1 MKKFII
7 LAKNGR
13 IDCRVILEESEQ
25 WLGREALEVNN
36 QESTQRLALARANG
50 EGVYEDKNNS
60 VTIKY

>member
-1 MKKFII
+1 MKKYVIVTKKG
-7 LAKNGR
+7 L
-13 IDCRVILEESEQ
+13 DCRVILEESEL

>member
-7 LAKNGR
+7 LTKKGK
-13 IDCRVILEESEQ
+13 IDCRVILEDSDK
-25 WLGREALEVNN
+25 WLGSKAIEVNN
-36 QESTQRLALARANG
+36 RESTQRLIQARANG

>member
-1 MKKFII
+1 MKKYII
-7 LAKNGR
+7 VTKKGL
-13 IDCRVILEESEQ
+13 DCRVILEESEQ

-36 QESTQRLALARANG
+36 RESTQRLALARANG

>member
-13 IDCRVILEESEQ
+13 IDCRVILEESEL

>member
-13 IDCRVILEESEQ
+13 IDCRVILEDSEQ

>member
-7 LAKNGR
+7 LMKNGR
-13 IDCRVILEESEQ
+13 IDCRVILEESEL

-50 EGVYEDKNNS
+50 EGVYEDTNNS

>member
-1 MKKFII
+1 MKKYVIVTKKG
-7 LAKNGR
+7 L
-13 IDCRVILEESEQ
+13 DCRVILEESEQ